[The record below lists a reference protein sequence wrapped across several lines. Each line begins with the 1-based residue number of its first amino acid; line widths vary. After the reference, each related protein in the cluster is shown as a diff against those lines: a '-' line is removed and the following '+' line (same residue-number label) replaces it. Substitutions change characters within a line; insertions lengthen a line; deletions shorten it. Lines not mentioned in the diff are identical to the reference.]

1 MPGSF
6 VINAQPRRAP
16 GCDILARMNPLDR
29 TSARSSPKAEALPF
43 LLLSMSWGAS
53 FLFMQQAVHD
63 FGPLPTAA
71 VRVAVASL
79 FLLPL
84 LIARGQW
91 PALRRHWRPVLFC
104 GLLNAGIPFALFS
117 FALLHINTGLSSI
130 LNATVPLFGA
140 LVAWAWLGQ
149 NPGASRSAGLLV
161 GFVGVAMLAWD
172 KVGAGATAGGSLAL
186 WAVLACLGA
195 TLCYALAASFTH
207 RYLGGLNPLMT
218 ATGSQIGATLG
229 LALPALLTWP
239 AHMPGPRAWAS
250 VVALGVLCTGVAYV
264 LYFRLIE
271 NLGPARALTVTFT
284 VPVFAILY
292 GATLLGETVTPWM
305 LLCGAVVLCGT
316 ALATGAVR
324 LPLQRR
330 PAPAPS
336 PAAPESIRST

>member
-1 MPGSF
+1 M
-6 VINAQPRRAP
+6 
-16 GCDILARMNPLDR
+16 
-29 TSARSSPKAEALPF
+29 SSSDHPPASPSPAAEALPF

-53 FLFMQQAVHD
+53 FLFMQQAVHE

-149 NPGASRSAGLLV
+149 NPGASRSAGLLI

-172 KVGAGATAGGSLAL
+172 KLGAGDGGADGSLGL

-207 RYLGGLNPLMT
+207 RYLSGLNPLMT

-229 LALPALLTWP
+229 LAVPALLLWP
-239 AHMPGPRAWAS
+239 THMPGPKAWAS
-250 VVALGVLCTGVAYV
+250 VIALGVLCTGVAYV

-271 NLGPARALTVTFT
+271 RLGPARALTVTFT

-292 GATLLGETVTPWM
+292 GATLLGEVVTPWM

-316 ALATGAVR
+316 TLATGVVK

-330 PAPAPS
+330 PAPAS
-336 PAAPESIRST
+336 SAATESMRST